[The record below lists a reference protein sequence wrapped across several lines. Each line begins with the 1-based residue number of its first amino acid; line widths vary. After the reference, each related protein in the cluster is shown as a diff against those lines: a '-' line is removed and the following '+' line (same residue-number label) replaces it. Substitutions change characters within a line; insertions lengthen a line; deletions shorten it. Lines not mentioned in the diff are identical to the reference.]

1 MGELFAGRYELVDP
15 LGQGAA
21 GVVFRAWDHT
31 ERAYVAAK
39 VLRQSDALGLMRFVR
54 EQSLRVRHAHVVPVL
69 GWAGADDRVLF
80 TMPIIAGGSVAT
92 LLADYGP
99 LPLRWVLDL
108 VDQTLDG
115 LVAVHAAGL
124 VHRDVKPSNLLL
136 DVTGIGAPH
145 LYLSDFGIAA
155 VPGQPRLT
163 MTDTLVGT
171 PGYSAP
177 EQRHGVEPHARADL
191 YSIGVLGTQLLTA
204 REPGGA
210 GVDVPSSVTREP
222 IWPDVEDWLRRATDP
237 DPASRFDSAGTAR
250 AQLRQLRAGWEPF
263 SEPDE
268 PVEVF
273 DQLPPLPPGWGP
285 DGPASASASLAP
297 APAPPL
303 APAAPATAPLSTA
316 STSTGRV
323 PMPAVLLGAAGVL
336 LVLAALVY
344 WLAG

>member
-15 LGQGAA
+15 LGQGGG
-21 GVVFRAWDHT
+21 GVVFRAWDHS
-31 ERAYVAAK
+31 ERTYVAAK

-54 EQSLRVRHAHVVPVL
+54 EQSLRVRHTHVVPVL

-80 TMPIIAGGSVAT
+80 TMPVIAGGSVAT

-108 VDQTLDG
+108 LDQTLDG
-115 LVAVHAAGL
+115 LAAVHAAGL

-136 DVTGIGAPH
+136 DVTGVGPPH

-171 PGYSAP
+171 PGYTAP

-191 YSIGVLGTQLLTA
+191 YSIGVLGMQLLTA
-204 REPGGA
+204 REPSDGGA
-210 GVDVPSSVTREP
+210 TVPAAATTEP
-222 IWPDVEDWLRRATDP
+222 IWPAVQAWLRRASDA
-237 DPASRFDSAGTAR
+237 DPASRFDSAAAAR
-250 AQLRQLRAGWEPF
+250 TQLRQLRVGWQPR

-273 DQLPPLPPGWGP
+273 DQLPTLPAGWGP
-285 DGPASASASLAP
+285 AGPAPAAVSLAP
-297 APAPPL
+297 APASPPS
-303 APAAPATAPLSTA
+303 ARTG
-316 STSTGRV
+316 GRV
-323 PMPAVLLGAAGVL
+323 PLPAILLGAAGVL